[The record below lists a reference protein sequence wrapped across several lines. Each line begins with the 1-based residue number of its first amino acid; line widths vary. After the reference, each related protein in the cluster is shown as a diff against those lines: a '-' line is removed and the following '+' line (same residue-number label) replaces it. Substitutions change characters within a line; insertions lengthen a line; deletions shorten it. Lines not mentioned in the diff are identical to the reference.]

1 MARPQRRTVRD
12 IRRGN
17 RAVLLRAL
25 YFSGPTS
32 RNDLT
37 ACTGLSAATVSTM
50 TADLL
55 SENIVVEAG
64 QVESD
69 GGRPRVLLR
78 VNPEYGFA
86 VGVDVA
92 ETHVRVGL
100 FDLEMTERAKVDYML
115 RPARH
120 DPELVARHILSG
132 VEVVLSDAGVSPEQV
147 LGIGVGV
154 PGIVEPGADGVIH
167 AKTFGWDGV
176 PLGALLRRGTSL
188 PLYVDNGAKTMG
200 QAELWFGSGRGASEA
215 VIVLLG
221 VGVGATIVAD
231 GTTFRGVSS
240 SAGEWGHTKIVAGG
254 RPCRCGGRGCLEAY
268 IGIEAILDRA
278 GVTSR
283 GNWEEDLAAV
293 LASKSPVVEET
304 ITYLGVGLANLVNL
318 INPEKIVIGG
328 WVGIQLGESL
338 LPEIRRATAAN
349 SLAEPYAATSI
360 VLGRLGPDAV
370 ALGAATLVLE
380 EFLNAPQVAR
390 ITAAG

>member
-1 MARPQRRTVRD
+1 MARPERRTVRD

-17 RAVLLRAL
+17 RAVLLHTL

-37 ACTGLSAATVSTM
+37 ARTGLSAATVSTM
-50 TADLL
+50 TAGLL
-55 SENIVVEAG
+55 GENIVVEAG

-86 VGVDVA
+86 VGVDMA
-92 ETHVRVGL
+92 ENHVRVGL
-100 FDLEMTERAKVDYML
+100 FDLEMTERAKVDYVL

-120 DPELVARHILSG
+120 DPELVARHILAG
-132 VEVVLSDAGVSPEQV
+132 VEVVLSDAGVPTEQV

-154 PGIVEPGADGVIH
+154 PGIVEPGPDGVIH
-167 AKTFGWDGV
+167 AKPFGWDGV

-188 PLYVDNGAKTMG
+188 PLYVDNGAKTLG
-200 QAELWFGSGRGASEA
+200 QAELWFGSGRGSSEA

-231 GTTFRGVSS
+231 GTTFRGVSN

-268 IGIEAILDRA
+268 VGIEAILDRA
-278 GVTSR
+278 GVGSQ
-283 GNWEEDLAAV
+283 GDWEEDLDRL
-293 LASKSPVVEET
+293 LASESPVIQET

-318 INPEKIVIGG
+318 VNPEKIVIGG
-328 WVGIQLGESL
+328 WVGARLGERL

-380 EFLNAPQVAR
+380 EFLNMPQVAR